1 MDPANLKLLKRFF
14 IFGIYTLLIRLEPK
28 DGVKATANATFCSLS
43 NRMANRIR
51 ECEQNMDVTSDE
63 DVPLVQRCDVHR
75 RAFLP
80 ASVDEVTI
88 DCLSV

>member
-1 MDPANLKLLKRFF
+1 MADDYKE
-14 IFGIYTLLIRLEPK
+14 G
-28 DGVKATANATFCSLS
+28 DKATANATFCSLS

-51 ECEQNMDVTSDE
+51 EGEQNTDVASDE

-80 ASVDEVTI
+80 ASVDEVSV